1 MQTSDVRATAQNA
14 LHQSKS
20 FLTKQVDERSTM
32 LGEQIGSVA
41 GDLRKIGDRLRLY
54 GAGGVVA
61 GCADRGADLI
71 DGLGTYLQDADSDR
85 LLGDLESAARRQPW
99 AFAAG
104 ALALGFVSSRF
115 LKTSSARRYD
125 TTAAVRDDAAAPE
138 RVKDNV
144 AERVETVRGTFSGV
158 VGSVKETVANATG
171 KAGDLTGKLRSPGEI
186 RRMARRGA
194 GIAIKNPLGMAL
206 GMLAV
211 GFLAGLAAPVS
222 RYERAT
228 VGPLREGLLNK
239 AQTIGSDA
247 LEHGKA
253 VLQETAQSAL
263 QTAQRLAQH
272 HGTQVLDEAMGH
284 RAHGGN
290 NGAT

>member
-1 MQTSDVRATAQNA
+1 MQTSDVRTTAQNA
-14 LHQSKS
+14 VNQSKS
-20 FLTKQVDERSTM
+20 FLTKQVDERSTL
-32 LGEQIGSVA
+32 LGERIGALA
-41 GDLRKIGDRLRLY
+41 GDLRSVGERLRRN

-61 GCADRGADLI
+61 GYADRGAALI
-71 DGLGTYLQDADSDR
+71 DGLGTYLQDADSER
-85 LLGDLESAARRQPW
+85 LLGDLENAARRQPW

-104 ALALGFVSSRF
+104 ALALGFASSRL
-115 LKTSSARRYD
+115 LKTSSERRYD
-125 TTAAVRDDAAAPE
+125 SAAAVRDEP
-138 RVKDNV
+138 NV
-144 AERVETVRGTFSGV
+144 TRSVETVRGTFGGV

-171 KAGDLTGKLRSPGEI
+171 KAGDLSGKLRSPGEI

-194 GIAIKNPLGMAL
+194 GIAIQNPLGMVL
-206 GMLAV
+206 GVLAA
-211 GFLAGLAAPVS
+211 GFLVGLATPVS
-222 RYERAT
+222 GYERKT

-253 VLQETAQSAL
+253 VLHETAQSAL
-263 QTAQRLAQH
+263 ETAQRSAQH
-272 HGTQVLDEAMGH
+272 HGAQVFDEAMGQ

>member
-1 MQTSDVRATAQNA
+1 MQTHDVRATAQHAVN
-14 LHQSKS
+14 QSKS
-20 FLTKQVDERSTM
+20 FLTKQVDERST
-32 LGEQIGSVA
+32 LVGEQIGSLA
-41 GDLRKIGDRLRLY
+41 DDLRSVGDRLRRN
-54 GAGGVVA
+54 GAGNVLPGYV
-61 GCADRGADLI
+61 DRGAALI
-71 DGLGTYLQDADSDR
+71 DGLGTYLHDADSDR

-104 ALALGFVSSRF
+104 ALALGFASSRF

-125 TTAAVRDDAAAPE
+125 SVAALRDDGAAP
-138 RVKDNV
+138 
-144 AERVETVRGTFSGV
+144 ERVETVRGAFGGV
-158 VGSVKETVANATG
+158 VDSVKDTVANATG
-171 KAGDLTGKLRSPGEI
+171 KAGDLTGKLRSPKEI

-194 GIAIKNPLGMAL
+194 GIAIENPLGMAL
-206 GMLAV
+206 GVLAV
-211 GFLAGLAAPVS
+211 GFLAGLATPVS
-222 RYERAT
+222 GYERKT

-263 QTAQRLAQH
+263 QTAQRSAQH
-272 HGTQVLDEAMGH
+272 HGTQVFDEAMGQ
-284 RAHGGN
+284 RTHGGS